1 MSQPTPS
8 DSGTPA
14 AGAWKINS
22 ICLGLLAL
30 LLLLVFWPGLN
41 YPFLRDWDD
50 GNFVMFNSNLAFT
63 LENFRL
69 YALEPFQDLY
79 TPLPMY
85 SFMLDRALFGLEPL
99 GFRLHNL
106 LLHFT
111 AAAFLF
117 LMIRQLGARV
127 WLALGAALLWA
138 ANPQKVESVIWITER
153 KDVLCGAFAFASLW
167 FFLRSV
173 SRRRVPWIAGVLAVL
188 AIFAK
193 PAAISLPGVMIVGL
207 ICLRG
212 NRLSVREYWRILR
225 LPVLLSLGAVV
236 WSSLVTAKTN
246 PGVMETNLLI
256 PLHNMFWYP
265 LTALIPYETNPIYPE
280 VRGWSELAL
289 PAAGGIALL
298 GIYVLAARKLG
309 MPWRRIVCLLL
320 IVGGFSVPVLGML
333 QYTTFHYCDRYNY
346 LVSGAAWLAVAVPAE
361 LLMRRLP
368 GAVRYVKGIL
378 ALAFMAFWVLTWSY
392 IPRWE
397 YCDFLFAYPIEHDPV
412 PNVKALESGIYAA
425 LRTDNLALLSRIAEH
440 MRTNHGEYGIAEQQ
454 AADLI
459 CFLLGHV
466 ALLKQDLPTAFAA
479 YAPLI
484 SRVEQTGAAGFLW
497 PRLTLAMLFRDLALI
512 SMHEGNPQ
520 RAVRFLDMELK
531 VRRKDRLQYDLA
543 SAMRAKLLGDRAGEA
558 RAWKRIVELAPGI
571 PEYQER
577 YERLKQEAAAAGQPA
592 E

>member
-117 LMIRQLGARV
+117 LMIRQLGARA

-173 SRRRVPWIAGVLAVL
+173 SRRRVPWIAGILAVL

-212 NRLSVREYWRILR
+212 KRLSVREYWRILR

-280 VRGWSELAL
+280 IRGWSELAL

-346 LVSGAAWLAVAVPAE
+346 LVSGDISVAYSFTPFVA
-361 LLMRRLP
+361 
-368 GAVRYVKGIL
+368 L
-378 ALAFMAFWVLTWSY
+378 ALDA
-392 IPRWE
+392 
-397 YCDFLFAYPIEHDPV
+397 
-412 PNVKALESGIYAA
+412 
-425 LRTDNLALLSRIAEH
+425 
-440 MRTNHGEYGIAEQQ
+440 
-454 AADLI
+454 
-459 CFLLGHV
+459 
-466 ALLKQDLPTAFAA
+466 
-479 YAPLI
+479 
-484 SRVEQTGAAGFLW
+484 
-497 PRLTLAMLFRDLALI
+497 
-512 SMHEGNPQ
+512 NP
-520 RAVRFLDMELK
+520 DLK
-531 VRRKDRLQYDLA
+531 VVWPEEGLGFGIDGCFIPVNAPHAKNANIFLQYMLRPEVAATCAEWQYYCCPNEAAKAYLSEAYLNNPVFNGIFDRLDDAEYVRNLSSEDEQKFQDIWTKF
-543 SAMRAKLLGDRAGEA
+543 KLSM
-558 RAWKRIVELAPGI
+558 
-571 PEYQER
+571 Q
-577 YERLKQEAAAAGQPA
+577 
-592 E
+592 

>member
-117 LMIRQLGARV
+117 LMIRQLGARA

-173 SRRRVPWIAGVLAVL
+173 SRRRVLWIAGILAVL

-212 NRLSVREYWRILR
+212 KRLSVREYWRILR

-280 VRGWSELAL
+280 IRGWSELAL

-320 IVGGFSVPVLGML
+320 IIGGFSVPVLGML

-397 YCDFLFAYPIEHDPV
+397 
-412 PNVKALESGIYAA
+412 
-425 LRTDNLALLSRIAEH
+425 
-440 MRTNHGEYGIAEQQ
+440 
-454 AADLI
+454 
-459 CFLLGHV
+459 
-466 ALLKQDLPTAFAA
+466 
-479 YAPLI
+479 
-484 SRVEQTGAAGFLW
+484 
-497 PRLTLAMLFRDLALI
+497 
-512 SMHEGNPQ
+512 
-520 RAVRFLDMELK
+520 
-531 VRRKDRLQYDLA
+531 
-543 SAMRAKLLGDRAGEA
+543 
-558 RAWKRIVELAPGI
+558 
-571 PEYQER
+571 
-577 YERLKQEAAAAGQPA
+577 
-592 E
+592 

>member
-117 LMIRQLGARV
+117 LMIRQLGARA

-173 SRRRVPWIAGVLAVL
+173 SRRRVPWIAGILAVL

-212 NRLSVREYWRILR
+212 KRLSVREYWRILR

-309 MPWRRIVCLLL
+309 MPWRRI
-320 IVGGFSVPVLGML
+320 
-333 QYTTFHYCDRYNY
+333 
-346 LVSGAAWLAVAVPAE
+346 
-361 LLMRRLP
+361 
-368 GAVRYVKGIL
+368 
-378 ALAFMAFWVLTWSY
+378 
-392 IPRWE
+392 
-397 YCDFLFAYPIEHDPV
+397 
-412 PNVKALESGIYAA
+412 
-425 LRTDNLALLSRIAEH
+425 
-440 MRTNHGEYGIAEQQ
+440 
-454 AADLI
+454 
-459 CFLLGHV
+459 
-466 ALLKQDLPTAFAA
+466 
-479 YAPLI
+479 
-484 SRVEQTGAAGFLW
+484 
-497 PRLTLAMLFRDLALI
+497 AM
-512 SMHEGNPQ
+512 
-520 RAVRFLDMELK
+520 
-531 VRRKDRLQYDLA
+531 
-543 SAMRAKLLGDRAGEA
+543 
-558 RAWKRIVELAPGI
+558 
-571 PEYQER
+571 
-577 YERLKQEAAAAGQPA
+577 
-592 E
+592 

>member
-1 MSQPTPS
+1 
-8 DSGTPA
+8 
-14 AGAWKINS
+14 
-22 ICLGLLAL
+22 
-30 LLLLVFWPGLN
+30 
-41 YPFLRDWDD
+41 
-50 GNFVMFNSNLAFT
+50 
-63 LENFRL
+63 
-69 YALEPFQDLY
+69 
-79 TPLPMY
+79 
-85 SFMLDRALFGLEPL
+85 
-99 GFRLHNL
+99 
-106 LLHFT
+106 
-111 AAAFLF
+111 
-117 LMIRQLGARV
+117 MIRQLGARA

-173 SRRRVPWIAGVLAVL
+173 SRRRVPWIAGILAVL

-212 NRLSVREYWRILR
+212 KRLSVREYWRILR

-346 LVSGAAWLAVAVPAE
+346 LVSGAAWLAVAVPVE

-368 GAVRYVKGIL
+368 GAGRYVKGIL

-412 PNVKALESGIYAA
+412 PNVKALENGIYAA

-484 SRVEQTGAAGFLW
+484 SRVEQTEAAGFLW
-497 PRLTLAMLFRDLALI
+497 PKLTLGMLFRDLALI

-531 VRRKDRLQYDLA
+531 VRRKDRLQYYLA
-543 SAMRAKLLGDRAGEA
+543 SAMRAKLLDDPAGEA

>member
-117 LMIRQLGARV
+117 LMIRQLGARA

-173 SRRRVPWIAGVLAVL
+173 SRRRVPWIAGILAVL

-212 NRLSVREYWRILR
+212 KRLSVREYWRILR

-368 GAVRYVKGIL
+368 GAGRYVKGIL

-412 PNVKALESGIYAA
+412 PNVKALENGIYAA

-484 SRVEQTGAAGFLW
+484 SRVEQTEAEGFLC
-497 PRLTLAMLFRDLALI
+497 R
-512 SMHEGNPQ
+512 S
-520 RAVRFLDMELK
+520 
-531 VRRKDRLQYDLA
+531 
-543 SAMRAKLLGDRAGEA
+543 
-558 RAWKRIVELAPGI
+558 
-571 PEYQER
+571 
-577 YERLKQEAAAAGQPA
+577 
-592 E
+592 